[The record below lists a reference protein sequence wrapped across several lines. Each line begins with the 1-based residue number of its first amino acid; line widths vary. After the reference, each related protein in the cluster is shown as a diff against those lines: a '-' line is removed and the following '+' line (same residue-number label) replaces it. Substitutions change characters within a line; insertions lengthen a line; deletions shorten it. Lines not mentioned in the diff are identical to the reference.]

1 MPISIKTNQTTGKR
15 NMAQGGIPPTAV
27 PANAGALADAL
38 RDLAR
43 PEVGYG
49 AVLGGASA
57 TLLMSAVVVVQSLP
71 RDASTSL
78 LALTLAGVIMAV
90 GIAAGT
96 FVWRRATRRRMLA
109 LATTVS
115 ALQQASAQAE
125 ASNRAK
131 TRFLATMSHEIR
143 TPMNGVIGM
152 IGLLLETQLM
162 PEQKGYANA
171 AESSGRAL
179 LSIIDEILDTSK
191 IESGR
196 LELEDEPFEVA
207 AVAEAVTELL
217 APRAHDKGIEISG
230 HVSAR
235 VPERIIGDQ
244 NRLRQILFNLCGNA
258 IKFTDKGGVSLT
270 VDLDDSNRLRFKVT
284 DTGVGM
290 SEDECKRIFEEYAQ
304 ANAATARRFGGTGLG
319 LSIAKKL
326 IDRMGGTIAVTSV
339 PGRGSCFSFMVP
351 LVAASDTIAP
361 EPVLADRTYQLA
373 LADGPIADHLA
384 ATLGEFGARVRRL
397 TGAAGLRR
405 ALSKADTEPT
415 FAIICDSSHAGLLRN
430 WARKSGGGHPDRKQ
444 VWVIMRSEER
454 RQAHDLLGPPF
465 AGYLLKPF
473 RRKTLLRQLTAG
485 DGAQI
490 DAAVS
495 RLRKVAKRAG
505 RPFNILLAEDNPV
518 NMLLART
525 MLEKAGHRVRHAV
538 TGRQVLALLEKGVA
552 PDLVIMDVEMPDLDG
567 LETTRRIRAI
577 ERARQ
582 TANSL
587 PILALTANARRED
600 HDECLAA
607 GMNGHLSKPF
617 DRHDLDEA
625 IARLAPRRRAA

>member
-1 MPISIKTNQTTGKR
+1 MLRGGK
-15 NMAQGGIPPTAV
+15 QPPAV
-27 PANAGALADAL
+27 PANTGALEHAL

-57 TLLMSAVVVVQSLP
+57 ALVVSAVVVVQSLP
-71 RDASTSL
+71 RDASTPL

-90 GIAAGT
+90 GIATGA
-96 FVWRRATRRRMLA
+96 FLWRRSARRRMLA
-109 LATTVS
+109 LATAVS
-115 ALQQASAQAE
+115 ALRQAGAQSE

-152 IGLLLETQLM
+152 IGLLLETELT

-196 LELEDEPFEVA
+196 LELADEPFEVA

-235 VPERIIGDQ
+235 VPDRIMGDQ

-258 IKFTDKGGVSLT
+258 IKFTDKGGVSLS
-270 VDLDDSNRLRFKVT
+270 VDLDESNRLRFEIR

-290 SEDECKRIFEEYAQ
+290 SEEECKRIFEEYVQ

-326 IDRMGGTIAVTSV
+326 IDRMGGTISVTSV
-339 PGRGSCFSFMVP
+339 PGRGSCFSFLLP
-351 LVAASDTIAP
+351 LVAAGDATAP
-361 EPVLADRTYQLA
+361 EHVLAGRTYQLA
-373 LADGPIADHLA
+373 LADGPVADHLA
-384 ATLGEFGARVRRL
+384 ATLEEFGAKVRCL
-397 TGAAGLRR
+397 TGAAELRR
-405 ALSKADTEPT
+405 ALSKADAEPA
-415 FAIICDSSHAGLLRN
+415 FAVICDASHAGLLRS
-430 WARKSGGGHPDRKQ
+430 WARKSGGRRHDRKQ

-454 RQAHDLLGPPF
+454 RQARDLLGPPF

-485 DGAQI
+485 DDAQI

-495 RLRKVAKRAG
+495 RLRKVAKQAE
-505 RPFNILLAEDNPV
+505 RPLNILLAEDNPV

-525 MLEKAGHRVRHAV
+525 MLEKAGHRVCLAV
-538 TGRQVLALLEKGVA
+538 TGRQVLALLEKGAA

-582 TANSL
+582 AANPL

-607 GMNGHLSKPF
+607 GMDGHLSKPF

-625 IARLAPRRRAA
+625 IARLAHRRRAA